1 MADKPLG
8 WLNPRGPS
16 ESAAFAAMDPAIAE
30 QCKLQLVQQHSLFKQ
45 QTAALASAVQLQVQL
60 ANELPVF
67 IEEDGKTVQVWNPLE
82 AVKAEIDAA
91 QAEGAL
97 CHILVVQTVK
107 LKIVLLCCNKPL
119 EEQLQLNP
127 SSCANAHS
135 QPAPLLQ
142 VLKRLLRQLLLQL
155 LQPQQ

>member
-60 ANELPVF
+60 ANEVPVF
-67 IEEDGKTVQVWNPLE
+67 IEEDGKPVQVWNPLE

-91 QAEGAL
+91 QAQGDL
-97 CHILVVQTVK
+97 CHI
-107 LKIVLLCCNKPL
+107 
-119 EEQLQLNP
+119 
-127 SSCANAHS
+127 
-135 QPAPLLQ
+135 PATS
-142 VLKRLLRQLLLQL
+142 LLRKQ
-155 LQPQQ
+155 